1 MGCSQGVKGE
11 SKGVYEGSHVGIL
24 VDFGALA
31 MRLPVSATRAVGMYP
46 CLLINLY
53 SFLIENFLNPTTLTV
68 LVLNSQMISIQC
80 FYTLRGSTMSKKILL
95 LNFFPNLLAISS
107 VQVYSTS
114 FLI

>member
-46 CLLINLY
+46 CVMY
-53 SFLIENFLNPTTLTV
+53 
-68 LVLNSQMISIQC
+68 
-80 FYTLRGSTMSKKILL
+80 
-95 LNFFPNLLAISS
+95 
-107 VQVYSTS
+107 
-114 FLI
+114 